1 MEPGRCD
8 VMTRGDATLD
18 AMYRATRP
26 NAVVESR
33 RDHARGELCRGG
45 GAADPRSVTDARRK
59 RPTDLGMVLNEP
71 FSRVFEPRVLGKVPC
86 LSCMRIVARKSP
98 NKTRVYGLTFV
109 FHFIFQLDD
118 ELELRLRRR
127 LLLPLLLDDGERPRP
142 RPPPPR
148 LGGGGDLLRRLPP
161 TLPPPP
167 PPPRPRPRLLL
178 RLRLR
183 LLLLERLDR
192 DRDLLEYDRE

>member
-33 RDHARGELCRGG
+33 RDHACGELCRGG

-59 RPTDLGMVLNEP
+59 RPTDLGMLSNAP
-71 FSRVFEPRVLGKVPC
+71 FSRVFEPRVLGKFRAC
-86 LSCMRIVARKSP
+86 LVCASLLENRQTKLEFSVNFRIS
-98 NKTRVYGLTFV
+98 F
-109 FHFIFQLDD
+109 FFQLDD

-167 PPPRPRPRLLL
+167 PRPRPRLLL
-178 RLRLR
+178 RL
-183 LLLLERLDR
+183 LLLDLERLDR